1 MKTLTDYIQL
11 PINEAKSIEELK
23 DKLAKLK
30 VGEQIPAIFCVRERI
45 TEPHNSGQ
53 WYVTYSVSIYKDK
66 SFPRR
71 IEKYY
76 FVGTLFGDSETVISH
91 MYKQVGKKYD
101 EDGMRQGFSLEEIYK
116 MLDSFQN
123 GMIPGSE
130 QDVWYG
136 HYISETEAMKKCQEL
151 TKPYQITKLE
161 DKIKATE
168 QAIKDLEKMKA
179 ELKRLK
185 EEKHEEE

>member
-1 MKTLTDYIQL
+1 MKHLTDYIQQ
-11 PINEAKSIEELK
+11 PINEAKTIDELK

-30 VGEQIPAIFCVRERI
+30 LGDQIPVIFVVREKL
-45 TEPHNSGQ
+45 TEPHNSGA
-53 WYVTYSVSIYKDK
+53 WMVDHSLSIYKDK

-76 FVGTLFGDSETVISH
+76 FVCTFVNDGDTVIKH
-91 MYKQVGKKYD
+91 MYKAVDKKYV
-101 EDGMRQGFSLEEIYK
+101 EDVMKEGFSLEQIYK
-116 MLDSFQN
+116 MLDSLPN
-123 GMIPGSE
+123 GMIPGSK

-168 QAIKDLEKMKA
+168 QAIKDLEKMKV
-179 ELKRLK
+179 ELQKLK
-185 EEKHEEE
+185 EEKYEDE

>member
-1 MKTLTDYIQL
+1 MKSLNEYIQ
-11 PINEAKSIEELK
+11 PINEAKSIEDLK

-30 VGEQIPAIFCVRERI
+30 VGEQIPAIFVVREKV
-45 TEPHNSGQ
+45 TEPHGSGQ
-53 WYVTYSVSIYKDK
+53 WTTECSVSIIKDK

-76 FVGTLFGDSETVISH
+76 FIGTLFGNSETVISH
-91 MYKQVGKKYD
+91 MYKAIGKKYD
-101 EDGMRQGFSLEEIYK
+101 EDGFRQGFSLEEIYK
-116 MLDSFQN
+116 MLDSFPN
-123 GMIPGSE
+123 GMIPGSK

-136 HYISETEAMKKCQEL
+136 HYISEVEAMKKCQEL

-179 ELKRLK
+179 ELQKLK

>member
-1 MKTLTDYIQL
+1 MKTLVDYIQQ
-11 PINEAKSIEELK
+11 PINEAKSIDELK

-30 VGEQIPAIFCVRERI
+30 VGEQIPAIFVVREKL
-45 TEPHNSGQ
+45 TEPHGSGA
-53 WYVTYSVSIYKDK
+53 WMVERSVSIYKDK

-76 FVGTLFGDSETVISH
+76 FCGTLFNDSKTVISH
-91 MYKQVGKKYD
+91 MFKQVGKKYD
-101 EDGMRQGFSLEEIYK
+101 ENGMKQGFSLEEIYK
-116 MLDSFQN
+116 MLDSFPN
-123 GMIPGSE
+123 GMIPGSK

-136 HYISETEAMKKCQEL
+136 HYISETEAMKKCEEL

-179 ELKRLK
+179 ELQKLK